1 MSRLGARGALILV
14 ALAAV
19 AAGGAWVARGMA
31 QDRVEDALRARGLS
45 WRVAEAS
52 AGTLSWSG
60 ISGPGI
66 AAESLVVDLLPSPR
80 ARVVGVD
87 VDAKAALAGRAEG
100 GGGAAGDGGVALP
113 VRVVAEDVR
122 VRFGDVVLL
131 DAGEGTLAPRL
142 ALSGEGGAVARTAE
156 GWNVGL
162 TRRVDEGGV
171 SGTAHVELTCDAAA
185 CEGLVRLDEPV
196 VANDLLAP
204 KPVELGVL
212 MVEGTWTRETG
223 VVAGTLRAG
232 PATAQV
238 SGHLTP
244 EPLSGRLDVEV
255 ADLPLADVVA
265 AFGRQIPE
273 AARAEIVGE
282 VGLSAEVDLA
292 TRAVRVRPRASGL
305 GAGGVLADPLAI
317 RNGRVTWKAPGAT
330 ADDWT
335 IKTTGHGTAG
345 FTPLA
350 RAGLVPEAVIAAE
363 DAGFWS
369 HKGYDLAAIQEALD
383 QKAAAPDAPLRGGS
397 TLTQQL
403 AKNLF
408 LDGRDRT
415 LVRKLRELLY
425 ALELERTVGKER
437 ILELYLNIVELGP
450 GLHGVTQA
458 ADAYFIKS
466 PDRLTP
472 REAAFLAVL
481 LPSPR
486 RLAERAWL
494 GGRTP
499 DARIDAV
506 LDNMV
511 DGKALTRS
519 RAERAKRAP
528 LRILPPPR

>member
-1 MSRLGARGALILV
+1 VSRIGARGALILV
-14 ALAAV
+14 ALAA
-19 AAGGAWVARGMA
+19 AAVGGAWVARGMA
-31 QDRVEDALRARGLS
+31 QGRVEDALRARGLS
-45 WRVAEAS
+45 WGAAAVS
-52 AGTLSWSG
+52 GGTLSWSD
-60 ISGPGI
+60 ITGPGVR
-66 AAESLVVDLLPSPR
+66 ARALVVDLVPSPR
-80 ARVVGVD
+80 ARIEGVD
-87 VDAKAALAGRAEG
+87 VDAEAALQGRAEG
-100 GGGAAGDGGVALP
+100 GGGAVSGGGVALP
-113 VRVVAEDVR
+113 VRVVAEDVT

-131 DAGEGTLAPRL
+131 EAGQGTLAPRL
-142 ALSGEGGAVARTAE
+142 AISGEGGAVARTAE
-156 GWNVGL
+156 GWNVAL
-162 TRRVDEGGV
+162 SRDVDEGGV
-171 SGTAHVELTCDAAA
+171 SGTAHVEVTCDAAA
-185 CEGLVRLDEPV
+185 CEGLVRLDAPV
-196 VANDLLAP
+196 LAHPLLAP

-212 MVEGTWTRETG
+212 MVEGTWARDTG
-223 VVAGTLRAG
+223 VVSGTARIG
-232 PATAQV
+232 PAVALV
-238 SGHLTP
+238 SGHLQP
-244 EPLSGRLDVEV
+244 EPLAGALDIEV
-255 ADLPLADVVA
+255 TDLPLEDVVG

-282 VGLSAEVDLA
+282 IGLSASVDLS
-292 TRAVRVRPRASGL
+292 TRAVQVRPRAAGL
-305 GAGGVLADPLAI
+305 GAGGVLSDPLTL

-330 ADDWT
+330 ADDWVM
-335 IKTTGHGTAG
+335 KTTGHGTAY

-350 RAGLVPEAVIAAE
+350 RAGLMPEAVIASE
-363 DAGFWS
+363 DAGFWR

-383 QKAAAPDAPLRGGS
+383 QKAAAPDEPLRGGS

-450 GLHGVTQA
+450 DLHGVGPA
-458 ADAYFIKS
+458 ADAYFIKT

-494 GGRTP
+494 AGRTP

-519 RAERAKRAP
+519 RAEQAKRAP
-528 LRILPPPR
+528 LRIVPPPR